1 MNIVYLLQFVYE
13 QVQYNIFRV
22 SMISNENLSKFQ
34 LIESTLFFMQTDS
47 KKRLRLQKHPFAKT
61 QIVST

>member
-22 SMISNENLSKFQ
+22 SMISDENLSKFQ
-34 LIESTLFFMQTDS
+34 LIESTLFFMQTDY
-47 KKRLRLQKHPFAKT
+47 KKRLRFQKHPFAKT
-61 QIVST
+61 QIVSK

>member
-34 LIESTLFFMQTDS
+34 LIKSTLFFMQTDN
-47 KKRLRLQKHPFAKT
+47 KKRLRFQKHPFAQT
-61 QIVST
+61 QIVSK